1 MDSLYRRRIPTGHV
15 SFDELYVKFFGDI
28 PEEQNSRVSQ
38 SESFESLYQKYHEN
52 AKDVSCQRMF
62 DDLYLKYVDKLRVFS
77 GGGDSNDFVYTLID
91 DSSNDSISSVSD
103 KSTHELTSQKY
114 SNVTPYQ
121 KTQISQK
128 GNSYMSKINSIQKVD
143 DFLRLLPITNPP
155 QNEVSIS
162 CSSEV
167 KQNFNS
173 SSFSPKSPIIQTPE
187 KIRTRSSTRL
197 DSSSSSKIPL
207 IIRNTGSSR
216 ILRNHRSKSSGNNID
231 DLPALIT
238 PANKFGNKLID
249 SLKHKDNNS
258 KKSNVKETNGIKKFS
273 LINNFDDEDDHS
285 KKKVK
290 LNRSKKN
297 LV

>member
-91 DSSNDSISSVSD
+91 NSSNVSD
-103 KSTHELTSQKY
+103 KSTHELTSSQK
-114 SNVTPYQ
+114 NPNITPYQ
-121 KTQISQK
+121 KTQK
-128 GNSYMSKINSIQKVD
+128 GNSYISKINSIQKVD

-167 KQNFNS
+167 RQNFNS
-173 SSFSPKSPIIQTPE
+173 SSFSPKSPIKQTPE

-207 IIRNTGSSR
+207 IISNTGSSR

-285 KKKVK
+285 KKKTIK
-290 LNRSKKN
+290 
-297 LV
+297 